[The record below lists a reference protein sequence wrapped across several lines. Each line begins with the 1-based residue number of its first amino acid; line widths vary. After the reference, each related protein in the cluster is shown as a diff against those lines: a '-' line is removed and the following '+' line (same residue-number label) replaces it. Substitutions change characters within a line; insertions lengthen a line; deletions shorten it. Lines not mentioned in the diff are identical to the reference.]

1 MKYAGLFLLVVIMIS
16 CRSEQNKDNNY
27 TEAIKRQMN
36 LYPKS
41 TLKDIYK
48 FFFQGRFGPGHL
60 IPSKKGALDYL
71 NYELQNSAR
80 FDTVMIQG
88 VGEKNQYY
96 RINLRLVKDKI
107 IPKDTLLSAF
117 TRSANEADKVSLEDW
132 RNEWRMIEQT
142 VKELYPALPG
152 FSADSAEITNNLSQG
167 ITIGHHS
174 DVYSKAYYP
183 HYRIISGKEFNK
195 IQSYLSEKKY

>member
-16 CRSEQNKDNNY
+16 CRSEQNTDNNY
-27 TEAIKRQMN
+27 TEAIIRQMN

-60 IPSKKGALDYL
+60 IPNKKAALDYL

-96 RINLRLVKDKI
+96 RINLKLVKDDI
-107 IPKDTLLSAF
+107 IPKDSLLNAF
-117 TRSANEADKVSLEDW
+117 TRSANEAGKVSLEDW
-132 RNEWRMIEQT
+132 KNEWSKIEKT
-142 VKELYPALPG
+142 AKELYPALPG
-152 FSADSAEITNNLSQG
+152 FSADSAEIANNLSQG

-174 DVYSKAYYP
+174 EAYGKAYFP
-183 HYRIISGKEFNK
+183 HYRIISGKEFSK
-195 IQSYLSEKKY
+195 IQSFLSDKK